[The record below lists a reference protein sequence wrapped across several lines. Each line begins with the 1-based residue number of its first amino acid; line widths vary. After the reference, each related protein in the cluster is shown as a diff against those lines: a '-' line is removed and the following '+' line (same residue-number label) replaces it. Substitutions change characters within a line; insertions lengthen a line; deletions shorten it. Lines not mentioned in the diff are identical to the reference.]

1 MQPCSASPGSSS
13 SPSPSP
19 STTPETPCA
28 NCTTTDG
35 RRCQF
40 PFFIDGK
47 EYNSCTLDLTAEGTT
62 TPWCATRVDGAGNW
76 LSRLGNSLILLVT
89 SLMHRQGSDAHGFC
103 NSDCAVG
110 TLACPFRE
118 VGFPTSCA
126 ERHNSTDKKIL
137 FLGNSYTG
145 GTGGLPAKAN
155 CSQIHNHKYQMHFP
169 K

>member
-62 TPWCATRVDGAGNW
+62 TPWGATRVDGAGNW
-76 LSRLGNSLILLVT
+76 LSRLGNTLLLLVQLLRCT
-89 SLMHRQGSDAHGFC
+89 GRAAMPMDSA
-103 NSDCAVG
+103 
-110 TLACPFRE
+110 TLTVQWALWLVLSERSASRPPARKDTIQ
-118 VGFPTSCA
+118 PTRRS
-126 ERHNSTDKKIL
+126 S
-137 FLGNSYTG
+137 S
-145 GTGGLPAKAN
+145 
-155 CSQIHNHKYQMHFP
+155 
-169 K
+169 